1 VLKLN
6 GLPPEEPVELC
17 FGPKVLK
24 IAASIPELEDA
35 RPAQDVVFVGNLLG
49 ELKDSVICS

>member
-1 VLKLN
+1 MLKLN